1 MLAAAR
7 CAPPPRR
14 PRIEELHLKPS
25 PRPLAAPVTAAPH
38 LRGLAGAVLAGL
50 GLWLAGAPLQAQAQT
65 QSSADLE
72 ALSQR
77 WADAALQGDAPAG
90 LPLRLQVQVGKLDA
104 RLQLAACAKV
114 EPYLPPGTRLW
125 GRTRIGL
132 RCVQGGKPWNVFLP
146 VTVQAFGPAWVLNNN
161 VRMGDAL
168 TAGDASVAEVDW
180 AENDSP
186 VVASQPDWVGLEA
199 ARHLQAG
206 QALRQNMLRAPQLFA
221 MGAQVKVAV
230 TGGGFTIISSGRAM
244 AAGAE
249 GANIRVRMDNGRLVS
264 GVVNAQGVVEVK

>member
-1 MLAAAR
+1 MSLALLAT
-7 CAPPPRR
+7 
-14 PRIEELHLKPS
+14 
-25 PRPLAAPVTAAPH
+25 PLFA
-38 LRGLAGAVLAGL
+38 
-50 GLWLAGAPLQAQAQT
+50 QAQAQ
-65 QSSADLE
+65 SNAELE

-77 WADAALQGDAPAG
+77 WADAALQGEGAG
-90 LPLRLQVQVGKLDA
+90 GMPLRLQVQIGKLDS

-132 RCVQGGKPWNVFLP
+132 RCVQGSKPWNVYLP

-168 TAGDASVAEVDW
+168 SAGDASVAEVDW
-180 AENDSP
+180 AESDSP
-186 VVASQPDWVGLEA
+186 VVANQADWVGSEA

-206 QALRQNMLRAPQLFA
+206 QALRQNLLRAPQLFA
-221 MGAQVKVAV
+221 VGAQVKVAV

-244 AAGAE
+244 SAGAE
-249 GANIRVRMDNGRLVS
+249 GANVRVRMDNGRLVS

>member
-1 MLAAAR
+1 MK
-7 CAPPPRR
+7 C
-14 PRIEELHLKPS
+14 S
-25 PRPLAAPVTAAPH
+25 PRPLAAPVPAAARW
-38 LRGLAGAVLAGL
+38 RGLAGAVLAGL
-50 GLWLAGAPLQAQAQT
+50 GLCFGAQAQS
-65 QSSADLE
+65 QSNADLE
-72 ALSQR
+72 AISQR
-77 WADAALQGDAPAG
+77 WADAALQGEGTSG
-90 LPLRLQVQVGKLDA
+90 LPLRLQVQVGKLDS

-125 GRTRIGL
+125 GRARIGL
-132 RCVQGGKPWNVFLP
+132 RCVQGARPWNVYLP

-168 TAGDASVAEVDW
+168 TAADASVAEVDW

-186 VVASQPDWVGLEA
+186 VIANQPDWVGLEA

-206 QALRQNMLRAPQLFA
+206 QALRQNLVRPPQLFA
-221 MGAQVKVAV
+221 IGAQVKVAV

-244 AAGAE
+244 GAGAE

>member
-1 MLAAAR
+1 MKR
-7 CAPPPRR
+7 
-14 PRIEELHLKPS
+14 S
-25 PRPLAAPVTAAPH
+25 PWPLAAPAPAATQ

-50 GLWLAGAPLQAQAQT
+50 ALCLGGGAQAQT
-65 QSSADLE
+65 HAELE
-72 ALSQR
+72 AMSQR
-77 WADAALQGDAPAG
+77 WADASLHSDSGAG
-90 LPLRLQVQVGKLDA
+90 LPLRLQVQIGKLDS

-114 EPYLPPGTRLW
+114 EPYLPAGARLW

-132 RCVQGGKPWNVFLP
+132 RCLQGPRAWNVYLP

-161 VRMGDAL
+161 VRQGEAL

-180 AENDSP
+180 AEFDSP
-186 VVASQPDWVGLEA
+186 VAANQPDWLGLEA

-206 QALRQNMLRAPQLFA
+206 QTLRQNMLRPPQLFA
-221 MGAQVKVAV
+221 MGAQVKVSV
-230 TGGGFTIISSGRAM
+230 SGGGFSIVSTGRAM

-249 GANIRVRMDNGRLVS
+249 GANVRVRMDNGRLVT

>member
-1 MLAAAR
+1 MTSSL
-7 CAPPPRR
+7 
-14 PRIEELHLKPS
+14 
-25 PRPLAAPVTAAPH
+25 RPLAAPVSAAPC
-38 LRGLAGAVLAGL
+38 LRGVAGAVLAGL
-50 GLWLAGAPLQAQAQT
+50 GLWLGGGAQAQ
-65 QSSADLE
+65 SNADLE

-90 LPLRLQVQVGKLDA
+90 MPLRLQVQVGKLDA

-132 RCVQGGKPWNVFLP
+132 RCAQGGKPWNVYLP

-168 TAGDASVAEVDW
+168 GAGDASVAEVDW

-186 VVASQPDWVGLEA
+186 VVASQPDWVGQEA

-221 MGAQVKVAV
+221 LGAQVKVAV